1 MGCMAFQKA
10 NKSEVGPTNEVSK
23 GLGVLLKTCAQ
34 GNALALQ
41 VEIS

>member
-34 GNALALQ
+34 GKCLPCRLK
-41 VEIS
+41 